1 MKLKEL
7 IQFLEKKAPLFLQED
22 YDNSGLICGTPE
34 QEISGV
40 LIALDCLE
48 IIVDE
53 AIEKKCNV
61 ILTHHPIVFKGLKK
75 ITGKN
80 YVERV
85 VIKAIKNDIAIYAAH
100 TNIDHVQDGV
110 NATIMER
117 LGIKNPKILAPKS
130 NLLRKLVVYV
140 PQNDS
145 EALKNALF
153 ENGAGEIGNYSECS
167 FSSLGQGSFKAN
179 ENANPSLGQI
189 GKRHHENEIKIEVIY
204 PLWIENQLINS
215 MKLAH
220 PYEEV
225 AYDLFQLENKVEL
238 FGSGM
243 IGELDVEMNS
253 NDFLLALKDKM
264 KVKMIRHTQA
274 LNKTIKRVAVC
285 GGSGSF
291 LINRAIQEKADV
303 FITGDVKYH
312 EFFDADHR
320 IVIADIGHFESEQ
333 FTIELLGAWI
343 KKNFN
348 TFAIRF
354 TEHSTNPINYL

>member
-22 YDNSGLICGTPE
+22 YDNSGLICGSPE

-53 AIEKKCNV
+53 AIENKCNV

-85 VIKAIKNDIAIYAAH
+85 IIKAIKNDIAIYAAH
-100 TNIDHVQDGV
+100 TNLDHVQDGV
-110 NATIMER
+110 NAAIMER
-117 LGIKNPKILAPKS
+117 LGIKKPKILAPKS

-145 EALKNALF
+145 EAVKNVLF

-189 GKRHHENEIKIEVIY
+189 GKRHLENETKIEVIY
-204 PLWIENQLINS
+204 PLWIENQLINL

-225 AYDLFQLENKVEL
+225 AYDLFQLENKVEQ

-243 IGELDVEMNS
+243 IGELDEEINS

-264 KVKMIRHTQA
+264 KVKIIRHTKF